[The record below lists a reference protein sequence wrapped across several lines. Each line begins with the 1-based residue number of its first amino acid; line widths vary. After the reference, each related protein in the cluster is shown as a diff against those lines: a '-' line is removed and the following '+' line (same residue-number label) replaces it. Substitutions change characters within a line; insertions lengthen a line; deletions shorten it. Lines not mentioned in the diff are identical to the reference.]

1 MLRCVFHH
9 SYILLIA
16 ELGWSIRTIFDIYK
30 TTGNAISKESPVRQ
44 AQRGR
49 TFKSYVINNSWVAWK
64 YHWLHPRIS
73 QSFILEFIP
82 SLHGKDIL
90 HRRLLHLRSF
100 ERIWK
105 GSFDARFLL
114 WELLI
119 IDLVRGYWWRIRW
132 ATEAYWRKLRCVPL
146 RLIFQKFFA
155 RGVQVDN
162 EASVVGWC

>member
-1 MLRCVFHH
+1 MLLLRFSRFLHLTH
-9 SYILLIA
+9 SKNWMINKNDFWYLQDHRECHLKRKRR
-16 ELGWSIRTIFDIYK
+16 EP
-30 TTGNAISKESPVRQ
+30 EH
-44 AQRGR
+44 
-49 TFKSYVINNSWVAWK
+49 FKSYLINSSWFACK

-119 IDLVRGYWWRIRW
+119 IDLVRGYWQWIRW
-132 ATEAYWRKLRCVPL
+132 TTETYWRKLRCVPL